1 MTLKRE
7 TNLSEGNRRKPEES
21 SDYTV
26 AASEIYIR
34 MPSGEGSRRRN
45 KFIILYDKGFY
56 DVVFRQSKFCLEVS
70 V

>member
-45 KFIILYDKGFY
+45 KFII
-56 DVVFRQSKFCLEVS
+56 
-70 V
+70 